1 VLCCAPGKLT
11 VVWDL
16 DMVTV
21 IDSPFKNDKITP
33 GPLGGRPAP
42 PRLPELSPAPR
53 IPERGQ
59 GFGFR
64 GNLNLKFRVELPLV

>member
-1 VLCCAPGKLT
+1 MLCCAPGKLSVGFRYAT
-11 VVWDL
+11 L
-16 DMVTV
+16 L
-21 IDSPFKNDKITP
+21 DSPFKNDKITP
-33 GPLGGRPAP
+33 GPGGRPRPAP